1 MSDVTITSFDI
12 HDVRFPT
19 NVTGDGTDAMNKEC
33 DYSAAYIVLHTSSDL
48 KGQGMTFSKHLS
60 ALQDPCLTSHSHRP
74 RQRHCLL
81 RHGTG
86 RTAGR
91 RQER

>member
-1 MSDVTITSFDI
+1 MAISGISPSIIHNMSDVTITSFDI

-48 KGQGMTFSKHLS
+48 KGQGMTFSKFS
-60 ALQDPCLTSHSHRP
+60 PPTTDRC
-74 RQRHCLL
+74 
-81 RHGTG
+81 
-86 RTAGR
+86 
-91 RQER
+91 

>member
-48 KGQGMTFSKHLS
+48 KGQGMTFSECS
-60 ALQDPCLTSHSHRP
+60 SSRI
-74 RQRHCLL
+74 
-81 RHGTG
+81 
-86 RTAGR
+86 
-91 RQER
+91 

>member
-48 KGQGMTFSKHLS
+48 KGQGMTFSKLLTC
-60 ALQDPCLTSHSHRP
+60 LQVTLLISRSHRS
-74 RQRHCLL
+74 RQ
-81 RHGTG
+81 
-86 RTAGR
+86 
-91 RQER
+91 

>member
-48 KGQGMTFSKHLS
+48 KGQGMTFSECS
-60 ALQDPCLTSHSHRP
+60 SSHI
-74 RQRHCLL
+74 
-81 RHGTG
+81 
-86 RTAGR
+86 
-91 RQER
+91 